1 LYSTGRLSPRT
12 RSHLVSE
19 AKRLGVTRAARQ
31 LGVSRRTTYRWRRR
45 QDSYLDRSSR
55 PHHSPRRTSDA
66 QAAAILGLRLE
77 LRWGPDRLG
86 PYLGLPASTA
96 YAVLRRFK
104 ASRLRVLFPVERPRR
119 GTYTALRP
127 GELVAIDIK
136 SLGRLDRGGGRRA
149 QAAHRSHG
157 HSTNVGWRHLH
168 VAIDMASRLVY
179 AELRPGLGL
188 DDTLSFLAAALAF
201 FDARGLRVQ
210 RILTDNGPGYRRR
223 FGERCGQ
230 MGMRHT
236 RIKPHHP
243 WTNGRAEAFIG
254 TIQRE
259 CFYAGSFFTSEEER
273 GLALWLYLAYYNGE
287 RPHTAIGGL
296 SPERW
301 LRDRGVTHL
310 YGDFS

>member
-1 LYSTGRLSPRT
+1 LYNTGRLSPRT

-19 AKRLGVTRAARQ
+19 AKRLGVSRAARQ

-45 QDSYLDRSSR
+45 QDSFLDRSSR
-55 PHHSPRRTSDA
+55 PHHSPRRTTDA
-66 QAAAILGLRLE
+66 QVAAILGLRL
-77 LRWGPDRLG
+77 
-86 PYLGLPASTA
+86 GLPPSTA

-104 ASRLRVLFPVERPRR
+104 ASRLRALFPVERPRR
-119 GTYTALRP
+119 GTYSALRP

-157 HSTNVGWRHLH
+157 HSHNVGWRHLH

-188 DDTLSFLAAALAF
+188 EDTLAFLAAALAF

-210 RILTDNGPGYRRR
+210 RILTDNGPGYRRS
-223 FGERCGQ
+223 FGERCHQLGL
-230 MGMRHT
+230 RHT

-259 CFYAGSFFTSEEER
+259 CFYAGNFFTSEEER

-301 LRDRGVTHL
+301 LRDRGVTHV